1 MSENKD
7 DNDKVWE
14 RGGRRSPQNFP
25 HNSNEMFKKISNNA
39 RSDQIITIDIDK
51 VFPDPDQPRKYFD
64 SLHLDNLKHS
74 IETLSQIEA
83 ILVRVNDRKSG
94 TYLIVDGERRWR
106 ALKELEYKQIKCRVI
121 TIDSDDYEIV
131 SLTQNIHRE
140 DLLPIEKA
148 LALAKLLKKMKGDNE
163 KVLQRQL
170 IQKVNLSEN
179 YISELLKIS
188 TLEDPIKKEALKSNY
203 WSGAKLLYLAKIKDP
218 TQRKEK
224 FEEFKAKIQ
233 RKIDKDN
240 KVGFDTQDP
249 DELLKPKKL
258 TKYDVSV
265 MQKRLVVLT
274 KTLDKIRYENMDITE
289 LESIKPNFDQLAT
302 VMKVIFDGKK

>member
-1 MSENKD
+1 MSDHPDNKTGE
-7 DNDKVWE
+7 KF
-14 RGGRRSPQNFP
+14 GHKTPGKGKG
-25 HNSNEMFKKISNNA
+25 SNHEMFSKISNNTK
-39 RSDQIITIDIDK
+39 SDQIITIDIEK

-74 IETLSQIEA
+74 IQTLSQIEA
-83 ILVRVNDRKSG
+83 VLVRVNDKQPG

-106 ALKELEYKQIKCRVI
+106 ALKELDQKEIKCRVI

-179 YISELLKIS
+179 YISELLKMS
-188 TLEDPIKKEALKSNY
+188 TLEEPIKKEALKSNY

-218 TQRKEK
+218 VQRKEK
-224 FEEFKAKIQ
+224 FEEFKYKIQ

-240 KVGFDTQDP
+240 KIYTDSLDP
-249 DELLKPKKL
+249 DVLQKPRKL

-265 MQKRLVVLT
+265 LEKRVMTLT
-274 KTLDKIRYENMDITE
+274 KSLDKIRFENMDTSE
-289 LESIKPNFDQLAT
+289 LESIKPNFEQLAT
-302 VMKVIFDGKK
+302 LMRVIFNDKK